1 MLWKLQIQ
9 LLEWVLLQSTVTK
22 TLKRKIDYFFL
33 NQLVIVIFVSKC
45 KKLE

>member
-9 LLEWVLLQSTVTK
+9 LLEWVLLQSTVTS
-22 TLKRKIDYFFL
+22 TLKRKIDYLFL